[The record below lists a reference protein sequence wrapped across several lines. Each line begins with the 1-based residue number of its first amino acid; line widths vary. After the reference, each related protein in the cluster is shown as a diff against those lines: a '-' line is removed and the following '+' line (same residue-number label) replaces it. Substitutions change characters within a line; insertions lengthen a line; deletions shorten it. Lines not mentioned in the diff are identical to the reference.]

1 MRVTFFLESILK
13 VKQEMDESEL
23 FLPGCTVANAM
34 EKISIFRKKIDGLD
48 DEHRNVSQLQE
59 LTGSPITAFPELTDL
74 KSCLEAVSEVSLLG
88 FYTYLKIKIKM
99 RHYLTLPYYVGISL
113 TTAPHRLGYVHKP
126 EMRRD
131 RP

>member
-88 FYTYLKIKIKM
+88 FYTFFKNKNKNAP
-99 RHYLTLPYYVGISL
+99 LTNIAVL
-113 TTAPHRLGYVHKP
+113 
-126 EMRRD
+126 RRYIAYNSTSST
-131 RP
+131 RIRS